1 MPNAVPQST
10 FDSVAKE
17 LLANAAT
24 LLAAERRSYAA
35 IEAAWIGTGTDAYA
49 NFLGVADAL
58 DALADDLR
66 A

>member
-10 FDSVAKE
+10 FESVAKT
-17 LLANAAT
+17 LLASAAD

-35 IEAAWIGTGTDAYA
+35 IEAAWAGSNTDAYT
-49 NFLGVADAL
+49 NFIGVADAL
-58 DALADDLR
+58 DALAADLR

>member
-10 FDSVAKE
+10 FESVAKE

-35 IEAAWIGTGTDAYA
+35 IEAVWGGPSTDAHT
-49 NFLGVADAL
+49 NFIGVADAL
-58 DALADDLR
+58 DALASDLR